1 MAKVLTGISGNLI
14 SAASAG
20 FAPTNSA
27 DVSAIASAYQ
37 VVSATATQLY
47 AGTAYVTSV
56 NGAPLSA
63 SRAGNAA
70 NASLANSAWYDG
82 TGRLISSLPDSA
94 AVSAIAS
101 AYQVVSSTATA
112 VTGETAYL
120 TSVNGTPISAAR
132 AGDAAMAS
140 VAAKAYTD
148 PDGRYL
154 VDLVDIETLDSWT
167 SGKQDTLTFAYNA
180 DSAISSING
189 SALAG
194 QGGGGGSVAS
204 PSGTI
209 TVTDGTAIEATN
221 SAIGTAEGF
230 EVLGSS
236 GTYSYSYGSFYASLG
251 GYNPFKARGIGIT
264 YISSTGDR
272 TASVSAN
279 TPDGNFEASFELPA
293 SSVSAGVIFS
303 DTPIYSVYDIKL
315 KVNGSTVTLS
325 GTNPA
330 LFLTPG
336 TPYTVVKELAWKE
349 DVPTIDLGIYSDYYG
364 TYVSS
369 INGAELSASMAFSSR
384 SAASASYAKNDM
396 QGRAISALAEKS
408 SIPTGVT
415 SPNGTIIA
423 NVFSV
428 DATNSAITTSTVAG
442 YPLQPV
448 PSTGTQIGPGVYLD
462 IQLPSEN
469 PNTTVLIPL
478 GWASYDPT
486 TISAIYNGVTSTST
500 ADTGLATAVVNVPN
514 ATSVRVCGSVYRSVS
529 NSASASAESGT
540 SIGGVAELAWAS
552 ALPTYEY
559 DAEDKISAIN
569 GSAIAGGAGGATG
582 DYVEKSAT
590 SVTIGTSNTAGE
602 YSLAIGSGNYIDRSE
617 SLVVGTDNSADLRN
631 IAVGAGNSADLDSI
645 AVGFNNASYIG
656 AAIGQMNT
664 GERNSLALG
673 MSSYASNN
681 SIAVGKNAS
690 AEGNPYSL
698 GGSIAVGLDVS
709 AGDGSYAVG
718 GSSIATD
725 VSFAHGFSLS
735 ATHSAA
741 VFGTYNLSGDGS
753 GSSGAAF
760 VLGDGTASNARHDL
774 MVVTRDGEITMYSST
789 ADTTGTGIM
798 SSIRA
803 LSANAGGVDSATVSA
818 IASSYAESAA
828 SSKLDT
834 TAFNSAD
841 FYSTSNPSGFIDSAY
856 AESAV
861 SGKAD
866 SSALSSYALSA
877 DVSGTVDLVS
887 TQSANW
893 GGSALALSAGP
904 GVKLEKVGNTL
915 VASTDETLLWSGDYA
930 VSQVSSIALNESWKN
945 FQIIK
950 MYGTYNESTMFLP
963 LNGEACVNEYTT
975 GSGFELPLTTNGF
988 ATWSSPSA
996 FWVNVTVPCLFTAS
1010 TGMKVE
1016 SARLVGR
1023 WNGTWQ
1029 AVNTINGNAHVSKV
1043 VGINRTAEA

>member
-70 NASLANSAWYDG
+70 NASLATSAWYDG
-82 TGRLISSLPDSA
+82 TGRLISALPDSA

-101 AYQVVSSTATA
+101 AYA
-112 VTGETAYL
+112 E
-120 TSVNGTPISAAR
+120 SAA
-132 AGDAAMAS
+132 S
-140 VAAKAYTD
+140 
-148 PDGRYL
+148 
-154 VDLVDIETLDSWT
+154 S
-167 SGKQDTLTFAYNA
+167 KQDELTFSYDEN
-180 DSAISSING
+180 DRIDGING

-194 QGGGGGSVAS
+194 QGGGGGAVDS

-209 TVTDGTAIEATN
+209 IVTDGTAIEATN
-221 SAIGTAEGF
+221 SAIGSSTVEQKFLNYAPNASQIVNWQST
-230 EVLGSS
+230 VLLQGESVS
-236 GTYSYSYGSFYASLG
+236 GASLM
-251 GYNPFKARGIGIT
+251 
-264 YISSTGDR
+264 
-272 TASVSAN
+272 
-279 TPDGNFEASFELPA
+279 
-293 SSVSAGVIFS
+293 
-303 DTPIYSVYDIKL
+303 KL
-315 KVNGSTVTLS
+315 Q
-325 GTNPA
+325 A
-330 LFLTPG
+330 LTD
-336 TPYTVVKELAWKE
+336 PYTVTASAVYSAIISGYPIGGGSELIGSASATAYGSSMEFNFPLDPSWGFGSIWASSRYYSLNLNTADNNAIAFYSASTSSGVKELAWK
-349 DVPTIDLGIYSDYYG
+349 DDIPAPIDLGIYENIYHDK
-364 TYVSS
+364 YVSS
-369 INGAELSASMAFSSR
+369 INSIPVSAKWAG
-384 SAASASYAKNDM
+384 SANYANYAYTASQDPN
-396 QGRAISALAEKS
+396 GRDLSALADKS
-408 SIPTGVT
+408 SVPTGIT

-423 NVFSV
+423 NGFNVE
-428 DATNSAITTSTVAG
+428 ATNSAVTTTVVPG
-442 YPLQPV
+442 YAPTVVGNTAQLRPDTPV
-448 PSTGTQIGPGVYLD
+448 VCT
-462 IQLPSEN
+462 LPSANEN
-469 PNTTVLIPL
+469 SKLFFELDYGADMYVS
-478 GWASYDPT
+478 AVYDGIT
-486 TISAIYNGVTSTST
+486 
-500 ADTGLATAVVNVPN
+500 ATASAGAGTPEVVLDVPN
-514 ATSVRVCGSVYRSVS
+514 ATTVSLYGSWYRYMLG
-529 NSASASAESGT
+529 SASASAADYLAPG
-540 SIGGVAELAWAS
+540 SIGELAWAS

-818 IASSYAESAA
+818 IASAYAESAA

-834 TAFNSAD
+834 TAFNSGD

-856 AESAV
+856 VDSSV

-866 SSALSSYALSA
+866 SSALSSYVPYSSLEYNTASA
-877 DVSGTVDLVS
+877 ISGI
-887 TQSANW
+887 N
-893 GGSALALSAGP
+893 GSALAAGSTYSAGEGIDITDDVISVEAPVDIVAGP
-904 GVKLEKVGNTL
+904 GIVIDNPDGNTL
-915 VASTDETLLWSGDYA
+915 R
-930 VSQVSSIALNESWKN
+930 VSQTEPVVDAVRDCENWNGHTMKC
-945 FQIIK
+945 IILR
-950 MYGTYNESTMFLP
+950 G
-963 LNGEACVNEYTT
+963 AYTT
-975 GSGFELPLTTNGF
+975 NTSMQNQYIENVLPVGTTLAFIDGSNSYVVYGDNPQINMMVPYHIDNNRLFSPWVDITNRR
-988 ATWSSPSA
+988 
-996 FWVNVTVPCLFTAS
+996 VNL
-1010 TGMKVE
+1010 
-1016 SARLVGR
+1016 RY
-1023 WNGTWQ
+1023 
-1029 AVNTINGNAHVSKV
+1029 IDVSNNITCTYYLCVKYA
-1043 VGINRTAEA
+1043 ID